1 MQKRNGKR
9 LSLKD
14 IKNEDEMERKQEKR
28 KTKRA
33 IKRLN
38 LKRKRKQG
46 LIASYKVM
54 SLAGL
59 ILFAGVVDFIRL

>member
-1 MQKRNGKR
+1 
-9 LSLKD
+9 
-14 IKNEDEMERKQEKR
+14 MERKQEKR
-28 KTKRA
+28 KTQRA

-59 ILFAGVVDFIRL
+59 ILFAGVDDFIRL